1 MKELFYI
8 MKKILKF
15 EAEWCGQ
22 CKALTPILK
31 RVLEN
36 HTDITLTKVDIETEE
51 ETTLKYH
58 IRNLPTLI
66 FLKDDVEVGRT
77 SGVLTT
83 DTLEDKIKEFYA

>member
-1 MKELFYI
+1 

-31 RVLEN
+31 KVLEN
-36 HTDITLTKVDIETEE
+36 HTDITLTTIDIETEE
-51 ETTLKYH
+51 EITLKYN

-66 FLKDDVEVGRT
+66 FIKDNIEVGRT
-77 SGVLTT
+77 SGVLTANV
-83 DTLEDKIKEFYA
+83 LEDKIKEFYT

>member
-1 MKELFYI
+1 

-22 CKALTPILK
+22 CKALAPILK
-31 RVLEN
+31 KVLEN
-36 HTDITLTKVDIETEE
+36 HTDITLTTIDIETEE
-51 ETTLKYH
+51 EITLKYN

-66 FLKDDVEVGRT
+66 FIKDNIEIGRT

-83 DTLEDKIKEFYA
+83 DMLENKIREFYA

>member
-1 MKELFYI
+1 

-22 CKALTPILK
+22 CKALAPILK
-31 RVLEN
+31 KVLEN
-36 HTDITLTKVDIETEE
+36 HTDITLTTIDIETEE
-51 ETTLKYH
+51 EITLKYN

-66 FLKDDVEVGRT
+66 FIKDNIEVGRT

-83 DTLEDKIKEFYA
+83 DILENKIRKFYA